1 MTTTAKPSDSSG
13 SFAASI
19 SGSSAPG
26 ASGSPVFER
35 ASQAA
40 VPLVELRDIV
50 KIFPGVRAN
59 DGVSFTVK
67 SHEVHGLLGENGAG
81 KSTLMSILYGLY
93 QPEEGTILRNGV
105 EVTIPSPKAALA
117 AGVAIVQQHFALVP
131 TLSVSD
137 NVILGDE
144 RGRWIKRRQIDGRV
158 REFSN
163 RYQLDLAPEQ
173 IVGTLSIGQRQR
185 VEILKCLY
193 RDPQV
198 LVFDEPTTVLTP
210 GEVEQLFATIAV
222 LRSEARGIVLITHK
236 LDELMS
242 ICDRVT
248 VLRNGRTIGTVAIGD
263 VDGAELARMMV
274 GREVRLR
281 SAISSGRSADQ
292 DTALEHVESRVEA
305 NAAVVFEVRDASL
318 REGGVDR
325 LTSVNLTV
333 RKGEIVGLAGV
344 EGNGQRELVAVIA
357 GLSAATTGAILV
369 NGTSVG
375 ANSPLQ
381 RSNAGLRVVTEDRH
395 STGCVLDMTV
405 GENLLSDRI
414 GDAPYSRRGII
425 NTKVCETAALELV
438 DQYRVKTPTVGTE
451 MRSLSGGNQQRAI
464 LAREL
469 SGPLSVLVASQ
480 PTRGLDVGAIE
491 EVTERILAARDG
503 GAGVLLIS
511 SDLGELLSLCD
522 RVAVL
527 YRGSI
532 VGEMGVTEATYEML
546 GSLMAGLTP
555 KALEHSGDAAQ
566 AQFPVGEDQ

>member
-1 MTTTAKPSDSSG
+1 MTTTAKPSDSS
-13 SFAASI
+13 SEDATPMFEVQATNQW
-19 SGSSAPG
+19 
-26 ASGSPVFER
+26 GSPLL
-35 ASQAA
+35 APDTHTP

-59 DGVSFTVK
+59 DGVSFTVN

-93 QPEEGTILRNGV
+93 QPEEGTIFRNGV

-131 TLSVSD
+131 TLSVAD

-144 RGRWIKRRQIDGRV
+144 RGRWIKRRQVDSRV
-158 REFSN
+158 RELSN
-163 RYQLDLAPEQ
+163 RYQLDLAPDQ
-173 IVGTLSIGQRQR
+173 IIGTLSIGQRQR

-210 GEVEQLFATIAV
+210 GEVEQLFSTIGV
-222 LRSEARGIVLITHK
+222 LRSEGRGIVLITHK

-242 ICDRVT
+242 IADRVT
-248 VLRNGRTIGTVAIGD
+248 VLRNGRTIGTVATSD

-281 SAISSGRSADQ
+281 SAISSGRSSDAN
-292 DTALEHVESRVEA
+292 TALEHVVSRVEV
-305 NAAVVFEVRDASL
+305 NAPVVFEVRNLSL
-318 REGGVDR
+318 REAGVDR
-325 LTSVNLTV
+325 LSSVNLTV

-357 GLSAATTGAILV
+357 GLAGATSGTVLV
-369 NGTSVG
+369 NGHSVSETG
-375 ANSPLQ
+375 PLQ

-405 GENLLSDRI
+405 GENLLADRI

-425 NTKVCETAALELV
+425 NADVCERAAQELV

-469 SGPLSVLVASQ
+469 SGPLTVLVASQ

-491 EVTERILAARDG
+491 EVTERILSARDG

-522 RVAVL
+522 RLAVL

-532 VGEMGVTEATYEML
+532 VGDMGVLQASYETL
-546 GSLMAGLTP
+546 GALMAGLVPANLVTT
-555 KALEHSGDAAQ
+555 A
-566 AQFPVGEDQ
+566 GESQ

>member
-1 MTTTAKPSDSSG
+1 VSRKQRPHNDFQPSALSNHDAIDKPNNLSK
-13 SFAASI
+13 ANASQQSEHPAMKT
-19 SGSSAPG
+19 SGSSLDAFPE
-26 ASGSPVFER
+26 ASST
-35 ASQAA
+35 
-40 VPLVELRDIV
+40 PLVELRDIV

-59 DGVSFTVK
+59 DGVSFTVN

-93 QPEEGTILRNGV
+93 QPEEGAIFRNGTRI
-105 EVTIPSPKAALA
+105 TIPSPKAALA

-144 RGRWIKRRQIDGRV
+144 RGRWIKRRQIDKRV
-158 REFSN
+158 RELSD
-163 RYQLDLAPEQ
+163 RYQLELAPDL

-210 GEVEQLFATIAV
+210 GEVEQLFGTIGV
-222 LRSEARGIVLITHK
+222 LRSEGRGIVLITHK

-242 ICDRVT
+242 ISDRVT
-248 VLRNGRTIGTVAIGD
+248 VLRNGRTVGTVSTAE

-281 SAISSGRSADQ
+281 SAVSSGRSGDAN
-292 DTALEHVESRVEA
+292 AVLEHVASRVEVDA
-305 NAAVVFEVRDASL
+305 PVVFEVRDVSL

-325 LTSVNLTV
+325 LSAVRLTV

-357 GLSAATTGAILV
+357 GLSMATGGSVLV
-369 NGTSVG
+369 NGESVS
-375 ANSPLQ
+375 AQSPLQ

-425 NTKVCETAALELV
+425 NAKVCDTAAQELV
-438 DQYRVKTPTVGTE
+438 DQYRVKTPSVNTE

-469 SGPLSVLVASQ
+469 SGPVAVLVASQ

-491 EVTERILAARDG
+491 EVTERMLQARDA

-511 SDLGELLSLCD
+511 SGLGELLSLCD

-532 VGEMGVTEATYEML
+532 VGEMSVADASYETL
-546 GSLMAGLTP
+546 GSLMAGL
-555 KALEHSGDAAQ
+555 K
-566 AQFPVGEDQ
+566 